1 MYSKIKLVMFDLDGV
16 LFDSKQNMEISWN
29 EVKKK
34 FLLKIEFNKYFKNVG
49 LPFQKILRNLG
60 IKNNF
65 RNIENYYQKK
75 SIENFSK
82 IKIYPK
88 IKKTINYLNKKKI
101 KTAIVTSKHKK
112 RTIKLIKKFNLKV
125 DIVVCPSKNLKGKP
139 YPDQLL
145 KAIKLAK
152 VKNSQSVYVGDMFV
166 DYKAA
171 KKSKSLYIHAN
182 YGYGK
187 RMQKY
192 NYSISR
198 ADDIITLIK

>member
-16 LFDSKQNMEISWN
+16 LFDSKHNMKISWN
-29 EVKKK
+29 AVSKK
-34 FLLKIEFNKYFKNVG
+34 FYLKIEFKKYFKNVG

-60 IKNNF
+60 IKSNF
-65 RNIENYYQKK
+65 KNIENYYQKK

-82 IKIYPK
+82 IKIYPN

-171 KKSKSLYIHAN
+171 KKSKSQYIHAN

-187 RMQKY
+187 SNQKY
-192 NYSISR
+192 NYFIR
-198 ADDIITLIK
+198 RPDDIINLIK

>member
-16 LFDSKQNMEISWN
+16 LFDSKSNMEISWN
-29 EVKKK
+29 EVRKK
-34 FLLKIEFNKYFKNVG
+34 FCLKIKFKEYFKNVG

-60 IKNNF
+60 IKHNIK
-65 RNIENYYQKK
+65 NIEDYYQKK
-75 SIENFSK
+75 SVENLNK

-88 IKKTINYLNKKKI
+88 IKKTISYLTKKKI
-101 KTAIVTSKHKK
+101 KVAIVTSKHKK
-112 RTIKLIKKFNLKV
+112 RTLKLIRKFNLKF
-125 DIVVCPSKNLKGKP
+125 DIIICPSKNLKGKP

-152 VKNSQSVYVGDMFV
+152 VKNYESVYIGDMFV

-171 KKSKSLYIHAN
+171 KKSKSAYIHAN

-187 RMQKY
+187 KIRNY
-192 NYSISR
+192 NYFIR
-198 ADDIITLIK
+198 RPDDIINLIK

>member
-16 LFDSKQNMEISWN
+16 LFDSKHNMKISWN
-29 EVKKK
+29 AVSKK
-34 FLLKIEFNKYFKNVG
+34 FYLKIEFKKYFKNVG

-60 IKNNF
+60 IKSNF
-65 RNIENYYQKK
+65 KNIENYYQKK

-82 IKIYPK
+82 IKIYPN

-152 VKNSQSVYVGDMFV
+152 VKNSQSVYIGDMFV

-171 KKSKSLYIHAN
+171 KKSKSQYIHAN

-187 RMQKY
+187 RSQKY
-192 NYSISR
+192 NYFIR
-198 ADDIITLIK
+198 RPDDIINLIK